1 MIIFEKFVDENFKR
15 HYLRH
20 YCYHDVRR
28 DATMQKDLEW
38 HSKTSQ
44 LTRQGDKLS

>member
-1 MIIFEKFVDENFKR
+1 MHGYLRSSLTKKR

-28 DATMQKDLEW
+28 DATMQKEGEHLETE
-38 HSKTSQ
+38 KEMMTM
-44 LTRQGDKLS
+44 TRKK